1 MAHIAS
7 KKTWGGQW
15 QTPGSFFVA
24 KFVTGEQLIA
34 SNAPRFL
41 AAKRY
46 TQARTSEISY
56 IQNMRTKEK
65 IIEKIQN
72 IEDESILEDLLE
84 IIDLE
89 LDMVGDTVQ
98 LSDDQKSAIDEGLKD
113 IQEGRLYSNEEAR
126 KMVDE
131 WMKKR

>member
-1 MAHIAS
+1 
-7 KKTWGGQW
+7 
-15 QTPGSFFVA
+15 
-24 KFVTGEQLIA
+24 
-34 SNAPRFL
+34 
-41 AAKRY
+41 
-46 TQARTSEISY
+46 
-56 IQNMRTKEK
+56 MRTKEK

-113 IQEGRLYSNEEAR
+113 IQEGRFYSNEEAR

>member
-1 MAHIAS
+1 
-7 KKTWGGQW
+7 
-15 QTPGSFFVA
+15 
-24 KFVTGEQLIA
+24 
-34 SNAPRFL
+34 
-41 AAKRY
+41 
-46 TQARTSEISY
+46 
-56 IQNMRTKEK
+56 MRTKEK
-65 IIEKIQN
+65 IIEKIQR
-72 IEDESILEDLLE
+72 IQDESILEDLLE

-113 IQEGRLYSNEEAR
+113 IQEGRSYSNEEAR